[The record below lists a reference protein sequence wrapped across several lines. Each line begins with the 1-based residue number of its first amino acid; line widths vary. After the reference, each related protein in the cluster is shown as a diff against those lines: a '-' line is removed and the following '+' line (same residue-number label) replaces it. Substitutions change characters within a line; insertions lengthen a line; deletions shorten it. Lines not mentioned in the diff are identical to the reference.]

1 MRTRVSLRMRWLVL
15 GAACAAMACGR
26 GSGAAAT
33 PGADAGA
40 GDVASPA
47 DAGGPA
53 PCVTNPQTYLEI
65 INACTDAQAV
75 DKDVNLAPMSAA
87 DGGLRPLP

>member
-33 PGADAGA
+33 PG
-40 GDVASPA
+40 A

>member
-1 MRTRVSLRMRWLVL
+1 MLTRVQVLVL
-15 GAACAAMACGR
+15 GAACLLMACGR
-26 GSGAAAT
+26 GSGAAA
-33 PGADAGA
+33 PSVDAGG
-40 GDVASPA
+40 GDAASPA

-53 PCVTNPQTYLEI
+53 TCITNPQTYLEI